1 MVFALIAAALVLIVL
16 AFGIAL
22 AAYLVYPKKP
32 TYKETMMIE
41 AFKDFLRGYPDVER
55 TEYTVSSFDGYV
67 INAEVLPA
75 GEASKKYVI
84 LSHGY
89 SYDRH
94 GSVKYTHLFKALG
107 YNCIIYDDR
116 GHGLNEKSPCSFGIK
131 ESRDLVALINDAYA
145 RFGEDIFLGIHG
157 ESMGSGLGVMSLKYN
172 PRIRFIVND
181 CGYAD
186 FFEVVKGQIKG
197 FHVPSFLA
205 YPASWMSRLL
215 FGVNLRAARPV
226 DCVRENKVPLC
237 MIHGSSD
244 TLIPPSHSEALKKA
258 NRGYTE
264 LHIFDGAEHAKS
276 FETDEER
283 YLQILKNF
291 LSYCERNCD
300 YE

>member
-1 MVFALIAAALVLIVL
+1 MVFALIAAALLLLVL
-16 AFGIAL
+16 ALGTAFAV
-22 AAYLVYPKKP
+22 YLVYPKKP
-32 TYKETMMIE
+32 TYKETLIIE

-55 TEYTVSSFDGYV
+55 TEYAVKSFDGYF

-75 GEASKKYVI
+75 GETSKKYVI

-107 YNCIIYDDR
+107 YNCIIYDNR
-116 GHGLNEKSPCSFGIK
+116 GHGLNEKFPCSFGIR
-131 ESRDLVALINDAYA
+131 ESRDLIALIDDAYA

-157 ESMGSGLGVMSLKYN
+157 ESMGSGLGVMSLKYQ
-172 PRIRFIVND
+172 PRIRFVVSD

-186 FFEVVKGQIKG
+186 FFEVVKEKMKG
-197 FHVPSFLA
+197 FHLPSLFA
-205 YPASWMSRLL
+205 YPANLMSRIF

-226 DCVRENKVPLC
+226 DCAAANEIPLC
-237 MIHGSSD
+237 LIHGDSD
-244 TLIPPSHSEALKKA
+244 TLIPPSHAERIRKA
-258 NRGYTE
+258 NKGYAE
-264 LHIFDGAEHAKS
+264 IHFFEGAEHAKS

-291 LSYCERNCD
+291 LSLCERNDD